1 MQKSTREVR
10 LKRRKDYTY
19 FYQYVYFKG
28 DFLMSERR
36 LNVGLIIN
44 CFADDYNSSICKGA
58 TLAAEELDC
67 NLFIFP
73 GRLIDE
79 PAKSRNELMNV
90 KNCNTVYA
98 YANEKNLDLLIV
110 PIGILFQST
119 DKEKMLE
126 FLKGFGNL
134 PIVTLS
140 VECEGYPCVRY
151 DCRPGLA
158 GVINHLI
165 DHHGCRRI
173 AFIAGPDGQKDSD
186 ERLEVYRSCLAEK
199 KIPYDERLVLHGT
212 FSDKDDTLIEN
223 FLTRHHFDLDALCCA
238 NDAVAS
244 AAYAALRRHNLHPGK
259 DIIVTGYD
267 NISYASSCIP
277 PLTTVNANVYDT
289 GYRAVI
295 MGVEAVRKGEKA
307 QSQILPSAP
316 IIRESC
322 CGIIN
327 NGDTFIEPDSDIVSD
342 INNII
347 SGLGDASPTNQM
359 VSMRF
364 FNAHSRQF
372 LRMLFSEVSDSQVKQ
387 LSIQALIERFRLFCM
402 SDAIDNITIHSLCD
416 FLDAVQSAALH
427 RVSDCDKEKQI
438 YVLFNSLQKLVINIL
453 NSINYSFSHKL
464 RNGLYFSG
472 GIMRSAENI
481 RTDSHSAIISIL
493 NNLASFGIRSS
504 YLYLGEKP
512 REIKTPDDICPYES
526 FHLSALHNGK
536 YSRTLF
542 DDKIVFSR
550 DEILNNRFTE
560 SDLRRT
566 VILSPLF
573 SAREQYGLIMCN
585 ITSYQFLDFLQT
597 VINQVGSAV
606 ETAYLLDRLS
616 TQLDAVQN
624 ENQLLSTMAT
634 RDTLTGCYNRLGFFE
649 RAGGAVVSPI
659 NKGRRGFM
667 IYADVNSLKYINDK
681 FLHENGDFSLN
692 LVSCALA
699 ECLGSTG
706 IVGRLGGDEF
716 AALWITDANETCES
730 VFLRVKNCIEAHS
743 KAAKKPYPI
752 SASLGVY
759 SFICNDDLVL
769 QELIDE
775 ADHLQY
781 NDKANKPVFS

>member
-1 MQKSTREVR
+1 MAQ
-10 LKRRKDYTY
+10 DYTY
-19 FYQYVYFKG
+19 SNQYVYFKG

-36 LNVGLIIN
+36 LNVGLLIT

-58 TLAAEELDC
+58 SLAAEELDC
-67 NLFIFP
+67 NFFIFP

-79 PAKSRNELMNV
+79 PAKSRSELMDV
-90 KNCNTVYA
+90 KNRNTIYS
-98 YANEKNLDLLIV
+98 YANENNLDLLIA
-110 PIGILFQST
+110 PIGALFCST
-119 DKEKMLE
+119 DKEQMLD

-134 PIVTLS
+134 PIVTLA

-151 DCRPGLA
+151 DCRPGLSS
-158 GVINHLI
+158 VINHVI
-165 DHHGCRRI
+165 GHHGCRRI

-186 ERLEVYRSCLAEK
+186 DRLDVYKNCLEENN
-199 KIPYDERLVLHGT
+199 IRYDEKLVLHGT
-212 FSDKDDTLIEN
+212 FSEKDTDLIES
-223 FLTRHHFDLDALCCA
+223 FLGRIHYDVDAICCA
-238 NDAVAS
+238 SDAIAS
-244 AAYAALRRHNLHPGK
+244 AAYKALHRHNLQPGR

-267 NISYASSCIP
+267 NIPYASSCIP

-295 MGVEAVRKGEKA
+295 MGVEALRSGKKA
-307 QSQILPSAP
+307 ESLILPSAP

-327 NGDTFIEPDSDIVSD
+327 SSDVLVEPNSDIVSD

-347 SGLGDASPTNQM
+347 SGMNDASPTNQL
-359 VSMRF
+359 VSIRF
-364 FNAHSRQF
+364 FNAHSRLF
-372 LRMLFSEVSDSQVKQ
+372 LRTLLNEVSNPNIKQ
-387 LSIQALIERFRLFCM
+387 ISTQTLIERFRLFCQ
-402 SDAIDNITIHSLCD
+402 SDAIDSITICSLCD
-416 FLDAVQSAALH
+416 FLSVAQSTALK
-427 RVSDCDKEKQI
+427 RASDKEKETQI
-438 YVLFNSLQKLVINIL
+438 YMLFIALQKLVINIL

-472 GIMRSAENI
+472 GIMRNSENI

-493 NNLASFGIRSS
+493 NNLASFGVKSS
-504 YLYLGEKP
+504 FLYLGDAP
-512 REIKTPDDICPYES
+512 RETKTADDIRPYES
-526 FHLSALHNGK
+526 FNLSACHNGR

-542 DDKIVFSR
+542 DDKIVFGR

-560 SDLRRT
+560 GDLRRT

-573 SAREQYGLIMCN
+573 SSREQYGIIMCN

-606 ETAYLLDRLS
+606 ETAYLLDRLN
-616 TQLDAVQN
+616 TQLNAVQS

-667 IYADVNSLKYINDK
+667 VFADVNSLKYINDK
-681 FLHENGDFSLN
+681 YLHENGDYSLH
-692 LVSCALA
+692 LISSALT
-699 ECLGSTG
+699 ECFGSTG

-716 AALWITDANETCES
+716 AALWITDANENSES
-730 VFLRVKNCIEAHS
+730 VYSRVKSYIDAHS
-743 KAAKKPYPI
+743 KVANKPYTV
-752 SASLGVY
+752 SASIGVY
-759 SFICNDDLVL
+759 SFTCSEELVL

-781 NDKANKPVFS
+781 DDKANKPVFS